1 MATLCAITGSVKTP
15 SGADVTSTD
24 ITFRKQSGVVGDGL
38 TIVPSI
44 VTTTTDGSGDISV
57 SLYPGTY
64 EGRVVVD
71 ERVERFHVTVP
82 TETSALFED
91 LIAQSPALTPTLATE
106 LRELA
111 GSAQVAVASVLA
123 LPRWI
128 TRTRIVTSGAASYQ
142 WDDIP
147 ASATAL
153 RVTFGDHSL
162 GAGGGD
168 LFVRLGIAS
177 GIEATGYDAVSG
189 TTAYTTA
196 FVAPEGNANR
206 RFTGA
211 LELDLVD
218 PATNTWAGKFNGVL
232 SVPSV
237 VNGGGSKAL
246 AGPLTT
252 VQIVASAG
260 VHDGGHAVLSYLAVA

>member
-1 MATLCAITGSVKTP
+1 MTTTNLTGALVDTQGNALAETDYAIIPAAKLIGVGANAVVGQSISGTTAATTALIAP
-15 SGADVTSTD
+15 VTLYKGD
-24 ITFRKQSGVVGDGL
+24 YFLRYPVNGVVHNAPLRLWLD
-38 TIVPSI
+38 
-44 VTTTTDGSGDISV
+44 D
-57 SLYPGTY
+57 
-64 EGRVVVD
+64 
-71 ERVERFHVTVP
+71 
-82 TETSALFED
+82 
-91 LIAQSPALTPTLATE
+91 QTLAE
-106 LRELA
+106 GLA
-111 GSAQVAVASVLA
+111 GASVGAPDFA

-237 VNGGGSKAL
+237 MNGGGSKAL

-260 VHDGGHAVLSYLAVA
+260 THDNGHAVLSYLAVA